1 MMLNTDRENAAKWAY
16 NLLQKRNWCVLDT
29 ETTGLGNDD
38 QICQIAIAS
47 HDGQPLL
54 NELVRPTIAISDEA
68 SAIHGITNEQVATAP
83 SFDQLLIP
91 ILQAVNNRDVVIY
104 NEEFDLRMIR
114 QSLRPYGVQL
124 AFPTSDRRGCR
135 IFLNG
140 GSIHCAM
147 QQFSAWVGEWNA
159 YHGGYR
165 WQRLPGGDHSAIGDC
180 LATVLVVCNM
190 AASYQP
196 ESIGDEV

>member
-1 MMLNTDRENAAKWAY
+1 MMLNTDRQNAAKWAY
-16 NLLQKRNWCVLDT
+16 DLLQKRNWCVLDT

-54 NELVRPTIAISDEA
+54 NELVRPTIAISAQA

-91 ILQAVNNRDVVIY
+91 ILKAINNRDVVIY

>member
-1 MMLNTDRENAAKWAY
+1 MMLNTDRQNAAKWAY
-16 NLLQKRNWCVLDT
+16 DLLQKRNWCVLDT
-29 ETTGLGNDD
+29 ETTGLANDD
-38 QICQIAIAS
+38 QICQIAIVS
-47 HDGQPLL
+47 NDGQPLL
-54 NELVRPTIAISDEA
+54 NELVRPTIAISAQA

-91 ILQAVNNRDVVIY
+91 ILKAINNRDVVIY

>member
-1 MMLNTDRENAAKWAY
+1 MMLNTDRQNAAKWAY
-16 NLLQKRNWCVLDT
+16 DLLQKRNWCVLDT
-29 ETTGLGNDD
+29 ETTGLANDD
-38 QICQIAIAS
+38 QICQIAIVS
-47 HDGQPLL
+47 NDGQPLL